1 MPIFTNPPPPLVV
14 DQQGGLKIIDN
25 VLNQPEDLAINPKL
39 DVKLYLGHIIKAL
52 AVLGKLT
59 EVVDMIGSQL
69 RTELVLLK
77 DKAVAAV
84 RRSILR
90 KLPR

>member
-1 MPIFTNPPPPLVV
+1 LSTNP
-14 DQQGGLKIIDN
+14 KSN
-25 VLNQPEDLAINPKL
+25 
-39 DVKLYLGHIIKAL
+39 VKLYLGHIVKAL

-59 EVVDMIGSQL
+59 EVVDMIGGQL

-84 RRSILR
+84 RRTILR